1 MYVAILFHLL
11 GELTLMGTS
20 TRGWFLLALL
30 LLLLPCV
37 IIHPLGLAGG

>member
-30 LLLLPCV
+30 LLQDHIVSYVC
-37 IIHPLGLAGG
+37 